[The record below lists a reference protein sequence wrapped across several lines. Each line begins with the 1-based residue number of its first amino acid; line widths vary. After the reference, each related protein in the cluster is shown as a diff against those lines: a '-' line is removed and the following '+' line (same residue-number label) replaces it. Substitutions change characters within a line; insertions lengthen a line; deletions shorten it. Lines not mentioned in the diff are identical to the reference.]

1 MSKIATK
8 TAETNVKTGPAKKLK
23 VDATVP
29 SMIAANTILKLTIP
43 KSEVKATYQRVLV
56 KLAKTT
62 KAPGF
67 REGKAPLE
75 IAEGVIG
82 QSKLIEQ
89 TFNQVVSHAYYH
101 AVTDQKKQPL
111 TQPEFD
117 PISLDLEKDWEV
129 EAHFAERPEIKLGD
143 YMKLTKAAL
152 KTAEKEVTEKAEAHD
167 KEHAGHNHA
176 EESEE
181 TKKAEAREIRLRQIF
196 KALVESIR
204 PAIPEMLLRQETRF
218 ELDDLVRNLTQ
229 LNLKLDEYVAKRGI
243 TTQDLSN
250 ELAATAL
257 GKLQLE
263 FILGAIAK
271 EQKFEVAEADYDTA
285 LAEIKDEETRKK
297 IKADAQTMRQLE
309 ISLVRQ
315 KVMDYLL
322 KL

>member
-1 MSKIATK
+1 MSKTAAATTEK
-8 TAETNVKTGPAKKLK
+8 KLKTGPATQPK
-23 VDATVP
+23 VDKDA
-29 SMIAANTILKLTIP
+29 SNMIAANTILKLTIP
-43 KSEVKATYQRVLV
+43 LADVKDAYNRTLA

-75 IAEGVIG
+75 IAESVIG

-89 TFNQVVSHAYYH
+89 TFNQVVSHVYFH

-117 PISLDLEKDWEV
+117 PISLSMDKDWEV

-143 YMKLTKAAL
+143 YAKLTKAAL
-152 KTAEKEVTEKAEAHD
+152 KTADSEIKKNEAEGH
-167 KEHAGHNHA
+167 EGHNHGPLSDA
-176 EESEE
+176 EKLS
-181 TKKAEAREIRLRQIF
+181 EAREIKLRAIF
-196 KALVESIR
+196 KSLVETMR
-204 PAIPEMLLRQETRF
+204 PAIPEMLLRQETRY
-218 ELDDLVRNLTQ
+218 ELDELINNLTQ

-271 EQKFEVAEADYDTA
+271 EQKLEAAEADYDKA
-285 LAEIKDEETRKK
+285 LLEIKDETTRAK

-322 KL
+322 GL

>member
-1 MSKIATK
+1 MSKTAATTTEK
-8 TAETNVKTGPAKKLK
+8 KLKTGPTSKPK
-23 VDATVP
+23 VDNTMP

-43 KSEVKATYQRVLV
+43 LADVKASYQRVLV

-101 AVTDQKKQPL
+101 AVTDQKKSPL

-117 PISLDLEKDWEV
+117 PISLSMDKDWEV

-143 YMKLTKAAL
+143 YVKLTKTAL
-152 KTAEKEVTEKAEAHD
+152 KTAATETHSHE
-167 KEHAGHNHA
+167 GHNHGPLT
-176 EESEE
+176 EEQE
-181 TKKAEAREIRLRQIF
+181 KAEAREIKLRQIF
-196 KALVESIR
+196 KTLVETIR
-204 PAIPEMLLRQETRF
+204 PAIPELLLRQETRF
-218 ELDDLVRNLTQ
+218 ELDDLMSNLSQ
-229 LNLKLDEYVAKRGI
+229 LNLKLDDYVAKRGI

-271 EQKFEVAEADYDTA
+271 EQKLEAADADFTKA
-285 LAEIKDEETRKK
+285 LEEIKDEATREK

-322 KL
+322 SL

>member
-1 MSKIATK
+1 MSK
-8 TAETNVKTGPAKKLK
+8 TAASSTEKKLKTGPAKKPTI
-23 VDATVP
+23 DSTVP

-43 KSEVKATYQRVLV
+43 LADVKETYQRVLV

-62 KAPGF
+62 KAQGF

-82 QSKLIEQ
+82 QNKLIEQ
-89 TFNQVVSHAYYH
+89 TFNQVVSHVYYH
-101 AVTDQKKQPL
+101 AVTDQKKLPL

-117 PISLDLEKDWEV
+117 PISLSMDKDWEV

-143 YMKLTKAAL
+143 YVKLTKTAL
-152 KTAEKEVTEKAEAHD
+152 KTAETQVGKHEGHD
-167 KEHAGHNHA
+167 HGPQTPEQ
-176 EESEE
+176 E
-181 TKKAEAREIRLRQIF
+181 KAEARELKLRQIF
-196 KALVESIR
+196 KSLVETIR
-204 PAIPEMLLRQETRF
+204 PAIPELLLRQETRF
-218 ELDDLVRNLTQ
+218 ELDDLVNNLTQ
-229 LNLKLDEYVAKRGI
+229 INLKLDEYVAKRGI

-271 EQKFEVAEADYDTA
+271 EQKLEAAEADFDTA
-285 LAEIKDEETRKK
+285 LAEINDEATRAK

-322 KL
+322 SL